1 MWSLRDKG
9 IKGLTS
15 MVFKLFSGGKTLI
28 NAVFS
33 YRYTAT
39 EANTKGKSKIKHQ
52 AKNEILR
59 SLVEDGIYQ
68 DEQLNKR
75 ADELT
80 NYEEVIPIV
89 KEYKKVIQS

>member
-1 MWSLRDKG
+1 MK
-9 IKGLTS
+9 K
-15 MVFKLFSGGKTLI
+15 
-28 NAVFS
+28 
-33 YRYTAT
+33 
-39 EANTKGKSKIKHQ
+39 
-52 AKNEILR
+52 EILR

>member
-1 MWSLRDKG
+1 MESLRDKA
-9 IKGLTS
+9 IKGLTC
-15 MVFKLFSGGKTLI
+15 MIFKLFSGGKALI
-28 NAVFS
+28 NIVFS
-33 YRYTAT
+33 QSYTAA
-39 EANTKGKSKIKHQ
+39 EANSKGKSKSKHQ
-52 AKNEILR
+52 VKKEILR

>member
-1 MWSLRDKG
+1 MQ
-9 IKGLTS
+9 
-15 MVFKLFSGGKTLI
+15 FSVIGTQQPKQTVKEKVRVSI
-28 NAVFS
+28 RWKRKF
-33 YRYTAT
+33 
-39 EANTKGKSKIKHQ
+39 
-52 AKNEILR
+52 LR